1 VSEYLA
7 TVSWERR
14 GARFVDNRY
23 SRAHRWEF
31 DGGVTVPASASPHVV
46 RVPLSDPNAVDPEE
60 AFVAAL
66 ASCHML
72 MFLSIAAKRGFCV
85 ESYRDEAV
93 GVMAKNAE
101 GKLAM
106 TSVTLRPHTAFT
118 GDAIPTADVVQ
129 EMHEEAHHGC
139 FIASSVKTELTTA
152 PTFDVVTA
160 AAS

>member
-31 DGGVTVPASASPHVV
+31 DGGVVVPASASPHVV
-46 RVPLSDPNAVDPEE
+46 RLPLSDPNAVDPEE

-93 GVMAKNAE
+93 GILAKNAE
-101 GKLAM
+101 GKLAI
-106 TSVTLRPHTAFT
+106 TSATLRPHTAFT
-118 GDAIPTADVVQ
+118 GDAIPTADVLR
-129 EMHEEAHHGC
+129 EMHEEAHEGC
-139 FIASSVKTELTTA
+139 FIASSVKTELTTI

-160 AAS
+160 AVP